1 MWFVRMVGWWV
12 GVVTAVVALVVT
24 ALSIAAVVTGRRSVL
39 TKLNVLGTIVHEAG
53 HATLGVLTGG
63 GVYRFEITS
72 PDSGVT
78 HVWWPSK
85 LSSIAISMAGY
96 AMPPLAGLGAAA
108 LLHRGHFTAVLV
120 LTVVTMGLLLF
131 VARDAVTFASV
142 ALVGVLMFV
151 VARWAPG
158 WLQAWVGYTVA
169 WLLLTSEI
177 GGVAALV
184 ARRVRGRPGTDD
196 ADHLA
201 GETHIPGFVWIT
213 GWFALIGWVLWHA
226 VPLLW
231 P

>member
-1 MWFVRMVGWWV
+1 MMGWWV
-12 GVVTAVVALVVT
+12 GVVTGVVALLVT
-24 ALSIAAVVTGRRSVL
+24 AVSIAAAATGRRGVL

-53 HATLGVLTGG
+53 HALVGILTGG

-72 PDSGVT
+72 PDTGVT
-78 HVWWPSK
+78 YGWYPST
-85 LSSIAISMAGY
+85 LSSVASSAAGY

-108 LLHRGHFTAVLV
+108 LLHRGHVTAVLT

-131 VARDAVTFASV
+131 VARDAVTFASI
-142 ALVGVLMFV
+142 ALLGALMFV
-151 VARWAPG
+151 AARWAPG

-177 GGVAALV
+177 GGVAVLV
-184 ARRVRGRPGTDD
+184 AGRLRGWSGSDD
-196 ADHLA
+196 AAALA
-201 GETHIPGFVWIT
+201 EETHIPGFVWIT
-213 GWFALIGWVLWHA
+213 GWFALIGWVLWHG